1 MVRLKKIIMLVV
13 CLSFAFAGFPALA
26 IPQQC
31 PMEKM
36 QQASIRTATAK
47 TAHCEK
53 CPEMAQKKQTQK
65 KKNGCCDDAS
75 CSIKCMSGLTIAF
88 HAPDY
93 RLPSPPTASQV
104 FAMTDNLL
112 TSHLDNAQDRPPKHL
127 S

>member
-1 MVRLKKIIMLVV
+1 MVRLKKTIMLVV

-26 IPQQC
+26 MPQQC

-36 QQASIRTATAK
+36 QQATMKAVTAK
-47 TAHCEK
+47 TTHCEK

-65 KKNGCCDDAS
+65 KKGGCCDDAS
-75 CSIKCMSGLTIAF
+75 CNIKCMNGLTIAF

-93 RLPSPPTASQV
+93 KLPSLPTASQV
-104 FAMTDNLL
+104 FVMTNNVL
-112 TSHLDNAQDRPPKHL
+112 TSHLGNAQDRPPKNL